1 MATRPQKPRK
11 HAGGHF
17 YGLYAGSPKELV
29 SVHKTLED
37 AGQARTEQLLRMRE
51 GDPDMEYAPFFGD
64 EQARRE
70 TCGLGFR
77 EDLLHGKD

>member
-1 MATRPQKPRK
+1 MTKTSQKETV
-11 HAGGHF
+11 AEGHF

-37 AGQARTEQLLRMRE
+37 AVQARTEQLLRMRE
-51 GDPDMEYAPFFGD
+51 GDPDMRYDPFFGD
-64 EQARRE
+64 EQAQRE

-77 EDLLHGKD
+77 EDLLHGKN